1 MTRSSSRRLL
11 AGYTAIVVAAIL
23 LPILAVLVVAFSPDA
38 SVAVPP
44 RGLSL
49 RWFRYLAGRHELV
62 DAAGVSVQ
70 IALIAALISVAL
82 GTLAS
87 LALVRE
93 RIPGKALVDAVLM
106 SPLALPG
113 IITGVALLQFMSL
126 VGFTPSF
133 WRLVAG
139 HIVVCTPYAIR
150 SISASLHGIDR
161 SLEDAS
167 QVMGAGPWRTFRRIL
182 LPLLR
187 PGISAAFIFAFLT
200 SFENV
205 VVSIYLISADTVT
218 LPIRIMTYVEWQF
231 DPSVAA
237 ISTGL
242 VIATTGLVLLAE
254 WLTGLSRSMRPR

>member
-1 MTRSSSRRLL
+1 MTRSYSNRLL
-11 AGYTAIVVAAIL
+11 AAYTALVLAAIL
-23 LPILAVLVVAFSPDA
+23 LPILAVLIVAFSPDA
-38 SVAVPP
+38 SVAIPP

-49 RWFRYLAGRHELV
+49 RWFRYLVGRDELV
-62 DAAGVSVQ
+62 AAAWVSVQ
-70 IALIAALISVAL
+70 VAAMAAVVSVAL
-82 GTLAS
+82 GMLAS

-93 RIPGKALVDAVLM
+93 RIPGKALIDGMLM

-113 IITGVALLQFMSL
+113 IITGVALLQFVSL
-126 VGFTPSF
+126 LGFTPSF

-139 HIVVCTPYAIR
+139 HVVVCTPYAIR
-150 SISASLHGIDR
+150 SISASLHGVDR

-167 QVMGAGPWRTFRRIL
+167 RVMGAGPWRTFRRIL

-187 PGISAAFIFAFLT
+187 PGIAAAFIFTFLT
-200 SFENV
+200 SFDNV

-237 ISTGL
+237 ISTVL
-242 VIATTGLVLLAE
+242 VVATTGLVLLAE

>member
-1 MTRSSSRRLL
+1 VTRSFSSRLL
-11 AGYTAIVVAAIL
+11 AGYTALVIAVIL
-23 LPILAVLVVAFSPDA
+23 LPILTVLLVALSPDT

-49 RWFRYLAGRHELV
+49 RWFRYLAGRHELL
-62 DAAGVSVQ
+62 DAAWVSAQV
-70 IALIAALISVAL
+70 AAIAAAASVTL
-82 GTLAS
+82 GILAS

-93 RIPGKALVDAVLM
+93 RIPGKALIDGVLM

-133 WRLVAG
+133 WPLVAG

-150 SISASLHGIDR
+150 SIGASLHGIDR
-161 SLEDAS
+161 SIEDAS
-167 QVMGAGPWRTFRRIL
+167 RVMGAGPWRTFRRIL

-187 PGISAAFIFAFLT
+187 PGIAAAFIFSFLT
-200 SFENV
+200 SFDNV

-237 ISTGL
+237 ISTVL
-242 VIATTGLVLLAE
+242 VIATTALVLLAE
-254 WLTGLSRSMRPR
+254 WLTGLSRSMRAR